1 MGNHIVIKDRKAI
14 VEHNKELT
22 VHMIDKLPLDLFAIE
37 FYFCESEDWKAILER
52 LSKRRQLKSLVLTH
66 CNIGAS

>member
-37 FYFCESEDWKAILER
+37 FYFCES
-52 LSKRRQLKSLVLTH
+52 
-66 CNIGAS
+66 